1 MASDLHLDAEGELD
15 FRNVKLK
22 NLEMRREKKKPRSKI
37 YGVFNFCFS
46 VFFPELEVI
55 LY

>member
-1 MASDLHLDAEGELD
+1 MACDLHLDAEGELD
-15 FRNVKLK
+15 FRNFKLNNVK
-22 NLEMRREKKKPRSKI
+22 MRSEKKKPRSKI
-37 YGVFNFCFS
+37 YDVFNFCFS

>member
-1 MASDLHLDAEGELD
+1 MACDLHLDAEGELD
-15 FRNVKLK
+15 FRNLKL
-22 NLEMRREKKKPRSKI
+22 KPRSKI